1 MPLRFPYRGL
11 SRTARPPNAAWS
23 NVDRKWAY
31 IALGALA
38 ASVTIS
44 VSLGSLIRAEVAAAA
59 AHQRLEVSVGSVRP
73 GWFAVV
79 LHDVTLRPNGVSGAT
94 ANIEEVRVGLSAGLR
109 VQRIEL
115 RGGRISLTGKADA
128 LRDDIDRWLSGRGTA
143 SSTGLAQKAV
153 SVVAESLSLRWLDG
167 ASAEPMLECEGL
179 RVSRTAQGFD
189 FALSRGHLR
198 LERGSISVN
207 DVTADF
213 TPNRLLERAHA
224 AAVLVESGPNH
235 ADPPIASPVPIETA
249 ASTPAVTITANATT
263 RRLSGRTRALA
274 AQVPSAADSGAPF
287 VLLPNLPRVR
297 SKVAAAA
304 VLLAD
309 RFPEGAEV
317 AIDALTSTFARNGE
331 RVPLTIGPGALALVR
346 TRQGFELRYST
357 DADRAARSPPDRSGS
372 PAHSPLSVRAV
383 VPTDLGDLVVTLEGG
398 PVSLSLLG
406 IHEGAAGLVDVAGA
420 TVAGRARIVLS
431 SDGTALSFDAEG
443 GTRGLA
449 LQQPKLASDV
459 VRGIDLQL
467 RVGGTVSADGALRVD
482 DFGATMGSFR
492 IAGSGSLDQQP
503 GRVLATFRFEI
514 PLAGCESLLSSIPVA
529 LLPALEG
536 TRLAG
541 TFGARGHFAFD
552 SSAPD
557 DLDLKYVVD
566 DACRLVEVPAAL
578 ARERFLK
585 TFEHRIYLPDGST
598 QDETTGPGSDNW
610 TPLEEI
616 SPFMQIAV
624 LTTEDGGFPRHHGF
638 NHAAIRASIIAN
650 LKARGFVRGA
660 STITMQLAKNLFLT
674 REKTLSRK
682 LQEIV
687 LTDYLEQTFTK
698 DELMELY
705 LNVIEFGPAV
715 YGITE
720 AARHFFGRSPA
731 ELNLAESLFL
741 ASLLPAPMRLGA
753 IGEAQHP
760 SEGWMRTL
768 RTLMNVAQRNGL
780 ITDGELAEAEEE
792 EVVFWHGGPLP
803 APRPPAHA
811 RLRYDGEDF
820 TNAPPPFD
828 IPPEDP

>member
-1 MPLRFPYRGL
+1 
-11 SRTARPPNAAWS
+11 
-23 NVDRKWAY
+23 
-31 IALGALA
+31 
-38 ASVTIS
+38 
-44 VSLGSLIRAEVAAAA
+44 VAAAA
-59 AHQRLEVSVGSVRP
+59 L
-73 GWFAVV
+73 
-79 LHDVTLRPNGVSGAT
+79 
-94 ANIEEVRVGLSAGLR
+94 
-109 VQRIEL
+109 
-115 RGGRISLTGKADA
+115 
-128 LRDDIDRWLSGRGTA
+128 
-143 SSTGLAQKAV
+143 
-153 SVVAESLSLRWLDG
+153 
-167 ASAEPMLECEGL
+167 
-179 RVSRTAQGFD
+179 
-189 FALSRGHLR
+189 
-198 LERGSISVN
+198 
-207 DVTADF
+207 
-213 TPNRLLERAHA
+213 
-224 AAVLVESGPNH
+224 
-235 ADPPIASPVPIETA
+235 
-249 ASTPAVTITANATT
+249 
-263 RRLSGRTRALA
+263 
-274 AQVPSAADSGAPF
+274 
-287 VLLPNLPRVR
+287 
-297 SKVAAAA
+297 
-304 VLLAD
+304 LLAD
-309 RFPEGAEV
+309 RCPEGAEV
-317 AIDALTSTFARNGE
+317 VIDALTSTLAREGE
-331 RVPLTIGPGALALVR
+331 RVPLTMGPGAFALVR
-346 TRQGFELRYST
+346 ARQGFELRYST
-357 DADRAARSPPDRSGS
+357 NADGAARSPRERGGS
-372 PAHSPLSVRAV
+372 PANSPLSVRAV
-383 VPTDLGDLVVTLEGG
+383 VPTERGDVVATLEGG

-420 TVAGRARIVLS
+420 TVAGRARVVLS
-431 SDGTALSFDAEG
+431 GDGTALSFDAEG

-449 LQQPKLASDV
+449 LQHPKLASDV

-467 RVGGTVSADGALRVD
+467 RAGGTVTADGTLRVD
-482 DFGATMGSFR
+482 DFGATMGSLR

-514 PLAGCESLLSSIPVA
+514 PPAGCESLLGSIPRA

-536 TRLAG
+536 TRLVG

-552 SSAPD
+552 TSAPD
-557 DLDLKYVVD
+557 DLDLRYDVD

-585 TFEHRIYLPDGST
+585 PFEHRIYLPDGSS
-598 QDETTGPGSDNW
+598 QDETTGPGSENW

-616 SPFMQIAV
+616 SPFMQVAV

-720 AARHFFGRSPA
+720 ASRHFFGRSPA

-768 RTLMNVAQRNGL
+768 HTLMSVAQRNGL
-780 ITDGELAEAEEE
+780 ITDGELAEAEDE
-792 EVVFWHGGPLP
+792 EVVFWHGGPFP
-803 APRPPAHA
+803 ASRPPVHA

-820 TNAPPPFD
+820 TISPPPFD